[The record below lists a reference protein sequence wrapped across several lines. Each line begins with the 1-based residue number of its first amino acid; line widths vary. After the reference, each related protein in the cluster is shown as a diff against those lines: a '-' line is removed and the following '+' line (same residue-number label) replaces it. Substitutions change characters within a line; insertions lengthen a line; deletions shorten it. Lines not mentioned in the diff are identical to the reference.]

1 MKNFLGHFF
10 YYQKSKFNEKWFK
23 LNYIPKLITKKT
35 IKIKIKI
42 KINYC
47 EKAACLFSVMQ
58 IKT

>member
-23 LNYIPKLITKKT
+23 LNYI